1 MAVYGAWSASHVS
14 YKAVFVMQYW
24 VFNYKTSFLCR
35 PQLSMQLS
43 LKRAFSVCLSPEAP
57 CWEVCGARGGVLPR
71 AEEEL
76 LLLLLRSANGI
87 FDLEM
92 PLLPSAVRGTMVA
105 LRVYYVQP
113 SVH

>member
-1 MAVYGAWSASHVS
+1 MSHVNEGVS
-14 YKAVFVMQYW
+14 VKDSVLSGRRRVGKFVAW
-24 VFNYKTSFLCR
+24 
-35 PQLSMQLS
+35 
-43 LKRAFSVCLSPEAP
+43 
-57 CWEVCGARGGVLPR
+57 LPR

-105 LRVYYVQP
+105 LRVYDVQP